1 MRMLVPES
9 ICNIFKE
16 SKPKS
21 NNHNNKNSGH
31 VVTQWGK
38 YAGLAAG
45 GKIGKWCV

>member
-1 MRMLVPES
+1 MHMLAPES
-9 ICNIFKE
+9 ICNIFKV

-38 YAGLAAG
+38 YVGLAAG
-45 GKIGKWCV
+45 GKIEEQCV